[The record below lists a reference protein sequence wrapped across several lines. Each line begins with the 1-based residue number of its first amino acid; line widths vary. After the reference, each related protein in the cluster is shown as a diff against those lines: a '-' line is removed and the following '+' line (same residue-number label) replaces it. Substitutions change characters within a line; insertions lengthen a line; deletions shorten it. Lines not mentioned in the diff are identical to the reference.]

1 MLPTLLGNSSVGG
14 NCIRNSASVCKAK
27 KTQEW
32 CKASFP
38 DMISSEEWPPYSTAL
53 NPMDYSVWSI
63 LEYRTCTKPH

>member
-1 MLPTLLGNSSVGG
+1 MQIGRWTFQQ
-14 NCIRNSASVCKAK
+14 CSALVHKAK

-38 DMISSEEWPPYSTAL
+38 DMISSEECPTYTPAL

-63 LEYRTCTKPH
+63 LESRPALKRTKL